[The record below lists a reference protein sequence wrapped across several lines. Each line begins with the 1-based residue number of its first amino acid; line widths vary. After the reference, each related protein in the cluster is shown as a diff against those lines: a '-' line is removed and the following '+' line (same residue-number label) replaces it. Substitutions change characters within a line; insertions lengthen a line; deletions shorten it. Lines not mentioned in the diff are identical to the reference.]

1 MRPFS
6 GHLVQYPRRYPTSK
20 VTQTLNRR
28 FRPTSCPDLLPL
40 PGAIIRLT
48 SIRSHG
54 TGPQWSSGLAW
65 QARKAGWQAGRGPY
79 TAGLGVHRVKAHSK
93 NGQNQLQETQNP
105 LLSAGDNKVDDDC
118 KGVRGCM
125 HGLRSFSTATA
136 RSMDGEHALAYSL
149 ESRAYR
155 LLTASSRFHCR
166 LMLVPQSSITSKAV
180 CGRLPVHLSVQSLN
194 NGVNT
199 IYRGH
204 DPPSSPTC
212 ACMSVCMYYECMY
225 YECRYVLIYV

>member
-6 GHLVQYPRRYPTSK
+6 GHLVQYPPRYPTSK

-180 CGRLPVHLSVQSLN
+180 CGRLLVHLISVQSLIQQRRQHYIVSDISN
-194 NGVNT
+194 SKRGPSNT
-199 IYRGH
+199 
-204 DPPSSPTC
+204 PQPS
-212 ACMSVCMYYECMY
+212 
-225 YECRYVLIYV
+225 

>member
-6 GHLVQYPRRYPTSK
+6 GHLVQYPPRYPTSK

-93 NGQNQLQETQNP
+93 NGPNQLQETQNP

-118 KGVRGCM
+118 KSCVAVWAWTPLVLNRHRTI
-125 HGLRSFSTATA
+125 HGTWR
-136 RSMDGEHALAYSL
+136 
-149 ESRAYR
+149 
-155 LLTASSRFHCR
+155 
-166 LMLVPQSSITSKAV
+166 
-180 CGRLPVHLSVQSLN
+180 
-194 NGVNT
+194 
-199 IYRGH
+199 
-204 DPPSSPTC
+204 TC
-212 ACMSVCMYYECMY
+212 ACLFLGQSCIPPAYRVIS
-225 YECRYVLIYV
+225 LPL